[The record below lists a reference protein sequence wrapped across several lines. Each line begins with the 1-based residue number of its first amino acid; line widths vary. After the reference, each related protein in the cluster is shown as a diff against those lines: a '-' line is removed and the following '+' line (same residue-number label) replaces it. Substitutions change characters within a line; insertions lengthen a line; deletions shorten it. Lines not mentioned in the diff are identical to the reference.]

1 MGQLL
6 KRKILLASIVELQE
20 CIAWEFWHGS
30 ADTVERLLETQR
42 ERLARFDNTGHGDS
56 GTATPDGGSGESTA
70 GDF

>member
-6 KRKILLASIVELQE
+6 NRKILLASIVELQE

>member
-6 KRKILLASIVELQE
+6 NRRILLASIVELQE
-20 CIAWEFWHGS
+20 CITQQFWHG
-30 ADTVERLLETQR
+30 DQQTIDGLLELQR

-56 GTATPDGGSGESTA
+56 GNSAFDSGSGESAT

>member
-6 KRKILLASIVELQE
+6 NRKILLASIVELQE

-30 ADTVERLLETQR
+30 AQTVDILLVTQKERLG
-42 ERLARFDNTGHGDS
+42 RFDNTGHGDS
-56 GTATPDGGSGESTA
+56 GTSTADDGSGQSTT